1 VWETHITGIA
11 SRLDNGSP
19 ATVARAKLNEA
30 GASTA
35 GLIKRIHGLD
45 VPSVN
50 GADEA
55 KQSVDQFVGDS
66 QTAVAS
72 VRAGARQLQSYG
84 TGAQN
89 VAAVALPL
97 GLQLEQL
104 VTEGQTT
111 VSDLKAIKGPFE
123 HAFKK
128 SKTCQ
133 PLKPS
138 DNEQ

>member
-1 VWETHITGIA
+1 
-11 SRLDNGSP
+11 
-19 ATVARAKLNEA
+19 
-30 GASTA
+30 
-35 GLIKRIHGLD
+35 
-45 VPSVN
+45 
-50 GADEA
+50 
-55 KQSVDQFVGDS
+55 
-66 QTAVAS
+66 
-72 VRAGARQLQSYG
+72 
-84 TGAQN
+84 
-89 VAAVALPL
+89 
-97 GLQLEQL
+97 